1 MIIVKITSRKTF
13 TFELSE
19 QEVQA
24 LINDLGNVPYE
35 ILVDTEIL
43 FDLLGKLLAEKV
55 ERSDV

>member
-1 MIIVKITSRKTF
+1 MIIMKITSRKTF

-43 FDLLGKLLAEKV
+43 FDILGKLLAEKV

>member
-43 FDLLGKLLAEKV
+43 FDLLGKLLAEQV

>member
-55 ERSDV
+55 KRSDV

>member
-1 MIIVKITSRKTF
+1 MKITSRKTF